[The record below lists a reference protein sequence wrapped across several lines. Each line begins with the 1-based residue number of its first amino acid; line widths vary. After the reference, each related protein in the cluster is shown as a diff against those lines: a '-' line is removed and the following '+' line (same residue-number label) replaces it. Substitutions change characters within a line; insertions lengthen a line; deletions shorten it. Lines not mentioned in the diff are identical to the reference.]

1 MRTIDCVIIGGGSA
15 GLAAALKL
23 NQLGVKDVL
32 ILEKEDTLGGILNQ
46 CVHTGFGLQ
55 RFKQELAGPSYAERF
70 VQAIED
76 AHIPYR
82 THATVLSLRPSKEV
96 TYQHPIDGV
105 CTLHAKTVILAMGAR
120 ERTRGNISIA
130 GSRPVGIWT
139 AGNAQKYLNL
149 HGWKVGQRIFILG
162 SGDIGLIMARRMT
175 LAGAQVVGVAEIMP
189 YSNGLTRN
197 VVQCL
202 YDFDIPLYL
211 STTIQSIH
219 GKNRVEKITLTKVDE
234 QLNPIPNSQWDVDVD
249 TVLLSVGLIPD
260 TVLPMDANINLHP
273 KTKGPVVNDLY
284 ETSCEGV
291 FACGNVLHIHDV
303 VDYVS
308 EEGEKAAQSA
318 YEYLMHSSQKGQ
330 RYPLQAGELVSY
342 VVPST
347 YQQGQDIQLKCRV
360 TQPMRHQRLEVW
372 NQDRCILSLPKD
384 HLAPSE
390 MEIIRIPGKLLMEC
404 TGILEV
410 KVNHD

>member
-23 NQLGVKDVL
+23 HSLGIHDILVL
-32 ILEKEDTLGGILNQ
+32 DKEDALGGILNQ

-55 RFKQELAGPSYAERF
+55 RFKVELAGPSYAERF
-70 VQAIED
+70 VKPVLD
-76 AHIPYR
+76 AQIPTR
-82 THATVLSLRPSKEV
+82 TQATVLSLTVDKVV

-105 CTLHAKTVILAMGAR
+105 VSLKAKTVILAMGAR
-120 ERTRGNISIA
+120 ERTRGNIAIA
-130 GSRPVGIWT
+130 GSRPVGVWT

-175 LAGAQVVGVAEIMP
+175 LAGASVVGVAEIMP

-202 YDFDIPLYL
+202 HDFDIPLYL
-211 STTIQSIH
+211 STTIQTIH
-219 GKNRVEKITLTKVDE
+219 GKDRVEKITLVKVDE
-234 QLNPIPNSQWDVDVD
+234 HLNPIPHTQWDVEVD

-260 TVLPMDANINLHP
+260 TVLPMGANITLHP
-273 KTKGPVVNDLY
+273 KTKGPLVNDDY
-284 ETSCEGV
+284 ETSCEGIY
-291 FACGNVLHIHDV
+291 ACGNVLHIHDV

-308 EEGEKAAQSA
+308 EEGEKAALSA
-318 YEYLMHSSQKGQ
+318 YQYLTQKLNPKT
-330 RYPLQAGELVSY
+330 RYPIEAKDSIAY

-347 YQQGQDIQLKCRV
+347 YQTNQDLQIKCRV
-360 TQPMRHQRLEVW
+360 TQPMRHQKIELW
-372 NQDRCILSLPKD
+372 NNKRCLVSFPKD

-390 MEIIRIPGKLLMEC
+390 MEILRIPQKLLSDC
-404 TGILEV
+404 VGPLEV
-410 KVNHD
+410 KVSS